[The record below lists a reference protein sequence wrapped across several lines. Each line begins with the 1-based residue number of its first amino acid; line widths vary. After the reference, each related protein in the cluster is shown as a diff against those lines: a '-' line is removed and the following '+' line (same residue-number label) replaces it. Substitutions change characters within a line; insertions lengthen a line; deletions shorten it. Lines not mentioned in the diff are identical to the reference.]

1 MATKVKCE
9 CGLYLNEDNMNK
21 HLTSKTH
28 KDLIDR
34 KCRKLNNYNAM
45 KEPDAISLIRRRWE
59 SSIQ

>member
-1 MATKVKCE
+1 MATKVKCK

-45 KEPDAISLIRRRWE
+45 KEPDAISSIRRR
-59 SSIQ
+59 